1 MAHLTRRWTA
11 AGCRLDRTTVADLVC
26 HADVGRFTVN
36 AVGGRAGRDQNGG
49 GVAGATGV
57 ID

>member
-11 AGCRLDRTTVADLVC
+11 AGCPLDRTVADLVC
-26 HADVGRFTVN
+26 HADVARFTV
-36 AVGGRAGRDQNGG
+36 AAAGGRAGRDQNGG
-49 GVAGATGV
+49 GVAGAAGV